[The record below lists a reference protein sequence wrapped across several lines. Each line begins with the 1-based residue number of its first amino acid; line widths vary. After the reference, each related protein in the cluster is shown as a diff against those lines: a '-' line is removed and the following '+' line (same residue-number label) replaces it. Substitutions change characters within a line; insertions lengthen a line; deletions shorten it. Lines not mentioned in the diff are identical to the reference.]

1 MRYNDM
7 LTDNEYVKNG
17 FVFSILENGSLT
29 KAARALKISQP
40 ALSMKLGKLE
50 DSLGLSLF
58 NRDTSPLS
66 LTPEGRAYVDYLK
79 KQKVI
84 MAEFAASV
92 DLLHNELSQRVSV
105 GGPDVYVNSLV
116 VNAVKKLR
124 EAVPNCVVEIK
135 NGSQHSLTA
144 LAEQGS
150 LDFFICTSTNLPEVF
165 KTIPLRKE
173 RLYLCIPSSLSVNEP
188 LRKILTSP
196 GELGDC
202 FDYSVLDGYPFI
214 FMEENQP
221 LQKNISRFL
230 EEYRISPVVHSR
242 VNQVSTGLELVA
254 ASEGVFMASAAAIR
268 SCASKDGICTYALPE
283 SYTDRQIYAACNRHH
298 ELSDICMKM
307 ISLLQES

>member
-1 MRYNDM
+1 MRYNGM

-58 NRDTSPLS
+58 NRDTSPVS
-66 LTPEGRAYVDYLK
+66 LTAEGRAYVDYLK

-84 MAEFAASV
+84 MAEFEASV
-92 DLLHNELSQRVSV
+92 DLLHNELSHRVSL

-124 EAVPNCVVEIK
+124 EAVPNCVIEIK
-135 NGSQHSLTA
+135 NGSQHALTA
-144 LAEQGS
+144 LAEQGN

-173 RLYLCIPSSLSVNEP
+173 RLYLCIPSSLPVNEQ
-188 LRKILTSP
+188 LGDYLTVP
-196 GELGDC
+196 GEPGSC

-214 FMEENQP
+214 YMEENQP

-230 EEYRISPVVHSR
+230 EEYRVSPVVHAK

-254 ASEGVFMASAAAIR
+254 AGEGIFMGSATAVR
-268 SCASKDGICTYALPE
+268 SCASRTGICTYALPE
-283 SYTDRQIYAACNRHH
+283 TYTDRQIYAACNRHH
-298 ELSDICMKM
+298 GLSEICLKM
-307 ISLLQES
+307 ISLLQEE